1 MRLVAENGGPVS
13 ISSIFKPQGGV
24 AIVATSQPY
33 RLTQTTLPNTLLSR
47 ALGSVRETSP
57 LTTPTF
63 VSFGV
68 LNKTAA
74 TAPTAVATEILDGGK
89 RDTTVFDSA
98 KILSSVDSSNA
109 VKLEEDCKTQTAD
122 SSTSGIM
129 VHGQAVTALN
139 LEIQTD
145 QPEPGISISADRL
158 SEDTES
164 DAEPRLEIVSD
175 VTITTT
181 AEDEASG
188 NAEVNNTDFSISGA
202 VANAG
207 MEHATHVGEMD
218 SREATAALER
228 TSEPVTETEYL
239 AKAAVEV
246 KPLGVDRTASA
257 NETEEAGG
265 DEGKGVSVVV
275 ESIETL
281 PAHTTLTGL
290 STRAN
295 SPRVPDV
302 TRTTSPSQDVSDSA
316 SDGISDTFTSDTVV
330 EDVSVRTLRSGKKR
344 TFAARI
350 ERRSASLTEEEGSK
364 EKRSRFSSDR
374 NSLQDSRILR
384 KESGKGDSNDSES
397 SDNVPRLIEKDFG
410 GKISDS
416 KERDPAEKTGEPA
429 TKLRRTGVL
438 TRSRSQHD
446 DSDSAA
452 ALLSLR
458 KQDPKITYADL
469 SRREPQTARR
479 NSADTHCYPTATTHI
494 SHINAKGEI
503 SELTQDSHASST
515 DSADTDHS
523 QGKME
528 EPSYLEETS
537 QDACDD
543 VGKGREEDARAAG
556 GKGRTGGGGGICS
569 TLLAVIEQLRE
580 R

>member
-1 MRLVAENGGPVS
+1 
-13 ISSIFKPQGGV
+13 
-24 AIVATSQPY
+24 
-33 RLTQTTLPNTLLSR
+33 
-47 ALGSVRETSP
+47 
-57 LTTPTF
+57 
-63 VSFGV
+63 
-68 LNKTAA
+68 
-74 TAPTAVATEILDGGK
+74 
-89 RDTTVFDSA
+89 
-98 KILSSVDSSNA
+98 
-109 VKLEEDCKTQTAD
+109 
-122 SSTSGIM
+122 M

-139 LEIQTD
+139 LEIRTD
-145 QPEPGISISADRL
+145 QPEPGFSISADRL

-181 AEDEASG
+181 AADEASG
-188 NAEVNNTDFSISGA
+188 NAEVNNTDFSISRA

-228 TSEPVTETEYL
+228 TSEPVTETENL
-239 AKAAVEV
+239 AKAAVEA
-246 KPLGVDRTASA
+246 KPLDVDGTASA
-257 NETEEAGG
+257 NETEEAG
-265 DEGKGVSVVV
+265 EAGKGVSVVV

-290 STRAN
+290 SSHAN
-295 SPRVPDV
+295 SPRVLDV
-302 TRTTSPSQDVSDSA
+302 TRTTSPSQDISDSA
-316 SDGISDTFTSDTVV
+316 SDGISDTYTSDTVV

-350 ERRSASLTEEEGSK
+350 ECRSASLTEEEGSK
-364 EKRSRFSSDR
+364 EKRTRFSSDR
-374 NSLQDSRILR
+374 NSLQDSHILR
-384 KESGKGDSNDSES
+384 KEAGKGDSNDSES
-397 SDNVPRLIEKDFG
+397 TDNVPPLIEKDLG

-438 TRSRSQHD
+438 TRSRFQHD

-458 KQDPKITYADL
+458 KQDPKITYADI

-494 SHINAKGEI
+494 SHTNAKGEI
-503 SELTQDSHASST
+503 CESTQDSHASSM

-523 QGKME
+523 QGKLD

-543 VGKGREEDARAAG
+543 VGKGREEDVRASG